1 MLIQHFPPLA
11 AGGAGAAPGAGLG
24 ELRRVVQAAKRDAL
38 TRPQRLAQLAALPL
52 WPLVVLVSSLAWQL
66 PRHGARAWRQSGRN
80 PLLQLADQLRLALTA
95 GMWPHQY
102 YMFEL
107 FRPDLRAQARS
118 YLLRQET
125 KRGAYS
131 MLKDQPRKNPV
142 FARKD
147 LFADACAAAGLPHG
161 ALIARLGNGTA
172 DWRKEHQ
179 ALPPRD
185 LFVKPV
191 HGRGGRGAE
200 RWRWDGAAF
209 AGAGKVR
216 LTAEGLLAR
225 LCARREACVVMPCL
239 VNHPALSGLALTGL
253 GSGTLATLRIVTCRD
268 EQNAPEAMAA
278 ALRFPRRP
286 DAVVDNFHAGGLAAI
301 VDLAT
306 GVLGAATDLGLA
318 RDSAWHDLHPV
329 SDAPIAGFPVPFW
342 PEARRLAERAHA
354 ALGDRVVIGW
364 DVAVLADG
372 PVLIE
377 ANGFPDLD
385 IIQRCARAPLGP
397 SRLCDL
403 MARQLR
409 RAYPLWRSRH
419 GLPAAGGD
427 AD

>member
-11 AGGAGAAPGAGLG
+11 AGGSGAAPGAALG
-24 ELRRVVQAAKRDAL
+24 ELRRAVQAAKRDAL

-95 GMWPHQY
+95 GLWPHQY

-107 FRPDLRAQARS
+107 FWPEIRPQAHA

-125 KRGAYS
+125 KRGVYS
-131 MLKDQPRKNPV
+131 MLKDRPRKNPV

-147 LFADACAAAGLPHG
+147 LFADACAAAGLPH
-161 ALIARLGNGTA
+161 AAVIARLGNGTA
-172 DWRKEHQ
+172 DWRGGYQ
-179 ALPPRD
+179 ALPLRD

-200 RWRWDGAAF
+200 RWRWDGAIF
-209 AGAGKVR
+209 AGVGKAR
-216 LTAEGLLAR
+216 LTPEGLLAR
-225 LCARREACVVMPCL
+225 LCARRAACIVMPCL
-239 VNHPALSGLALTGL
+239 ANHPALAGLALTGMGL
-253 GSGTLATLRIVTCRD
+253 GTLATSRLVTCRD
-268 EQNAPEAMAA
+268 EHGTPEVVAA

-301 VDLAT
+301 IDLAT
-306 GVLGAATDLGLA
+306 GRLGAATDLGLA
-318 RDSAWHDLHPV
+318 RDSAWHDRHPV
-329 SDAPIAGFPVPFW
+329 SGALIAGTVLPFW
-342 PEARRLAERAHA
+342 EAAKQLAERAHA
-354 ALGDRVVIGW
+354 ALGDRAVIGW
-364 DVAVLADG
+364 DIAILAEG

-385 IIQRCARAPLGP
+385 IIQRCARAPLGS

-403 MARQLR
+403 MALHLR

-419 GLPAAGGD
+419 ALPADWGD

>member
-11 AGGAGAAPGAGLG
+11 AGGSGAPPGAALG
-24 ELRRVVQAAKRDAL
+24 ELRRAVQAAKRDAL

-107 FRPDLRAQARS
+107 FRPELRAQARS

-125 KRGAYS
+125 KRGVYS
-131 MLKDQPRKNPV
+131 MLKDRPRKNPV

-161 ALIARLGNGTA
+161 ALIARLGNGAA
-172 DWRKEHQ
+172 DWRGEHQ

-191 HGRGGRGAE
+191 RGRGGRGAE

-216 LTAEGLLAR
+216 LTAAGLLAR
-225 LCARREACVVMPCL
+225 LFARREACVVMPCL

-268 EQNAPEAMAA
+268 ERDAPEATAA

-306 GVLGAATDLGLA
+306 GALGAATDLGLA
-318 RDSAWHDLHPV
+318 RDSAWHDRHPV
-329 SDAPIAGFPVPFW
+329 SDAPIAGALVPFW
-342 PEARRLAERAHA
+342 REAKHLAERAHT

-385 IIQRCARAPLGP
+385 ILQRCGRAPLGP

-403 MARQLR
+403 MALHLR
-409 RAYPLWRSRH
+409 RAYPPRLSVVAPPPRLASR
-419 GLPAAGGD
+419 
-427 AD
+427 